1 MKSHKEIFV
10 ALLSG
15 KTIIHKH
22 GISLKLSKEGQL
34 VNPKTGTHLG
44 SSFHNP
50 KEWSI
55 LTPPREFVVKINPIE
70 IAARGKVHRQ
80 HNKDAAL
87 VSQRV
92 YYYRNRA
99 TILAKKASYHKK
111 NRATILAKQA
121 IYRIKTRME
130 KGNKI

>member
-1 MKSHKEIFV
+1 MKTQRDIYV

-34 VNPKTGTHLG
+34 VDPKTGTHLG
-44 SSFHNP
+44 SSFDAP
-50 KEWSI
+50 KEWFV
-55 LTPPREFVVKINPIE
+55 LPREFVVKINPIE
-70 IAARGKVHRQ
+70 IAARGKAYRQ
-80 HNKDAAL
+80 HNKEAA
-87 VSQRV
+87 RA

-111 NRATILAKQA
+111 NRANILAKQA